1 VFFAKT
7 AELLEKKRVE
17 LFAQCKECKR
27 MQKSAKECRRV
38 QKSVKQKE
46 IVMREER

>member
-1 VFFAKT
+1 MQKNA
-7 AELLEKKRVE
+7 
-17 LFAQCKECKR
+17 KECK
-27 MQKSAKECRRV
+27 RV